1 MLAIYFLLFSLGL
14 SSSVNAEEI
23 MSTSSEVSIIDAL
36 SQATIEKD
44 DKKAF
49 KVVATRLAVVK
60 VSVLLDQSPRAK
72 ALAKGIKKRYLER
85 EQILKR
91 EHEDLKKLESQL
103 DRRADKLSNAERI
116 KNSREFRTRKRQY
129 TRDYELFRDRLNSE
143 RQEALIQVR
152 QEILEAI
159 TAVRKQYNIDIVI
172 ENYISADTTV
182 DITTDVIQ
190 YLEKHYQ
197 QEQNLS
203 PSATKTG
210 S

>member
-1 MLAIYFLLFSLGL
+1 MLAIYFLFLSLGL
-14 SSSVNAEEI
+14 SSAVNAEETA
-23 MSTSSEVSIIDAL
+23 STNNEESIIDRL
-36 SQATIEKD
+36 SQATTEKD
-44 DKKAF
+44 DKKTF
-49 KVVATRLAVVK
+49 NVATRLAVVK
-60 VSVLLDQSPRAK
+60 VSILLDQSPRAK
-72 ALAKGIKKRYLER
+72 ALAKSIKKRYLER

-129 TRDYELFRDRLNSE
+129 TRDYELFRDQLNSE
-143 RQEALIQVR
+143 RQEALIRVR
-152 QEILEAI
+152 QEVLEAI

-197 QEQNLS
+197 QEQNPS
-203 PSATKTG
+203 PSSPTKTE

>member
-1 MLAIYFLLFSLGL
+1 MFAIYFLFFSLGL
-14 SSSVNAEEI
+14 SSSVNAEEVTN
-23 MSTSSEVSIIDAL
+23 TSNEVSIIDTL
-36 SQATIEKD
+36 SQAANLKD
-44 DKKAF
+44 DKKSF
-49 KVVATRLAVVK
+49 KVATRLAVVK

-72 ALAKGIKKRYLER
+72 ALAKSIKKRYLER
-85 EQILKR
+85 EQILKQ
-91 EHEDLKKLESQL
+91 EHEDLKKSEAQL

-129 TRDYELFRDRLNSE
+129 TRDYELFRDQLNSE
-143 RQEALIQVR
+143 RQEALIRVR
-152 QEILEAI
+152 QEVLDAI

-172 ENYISADTTV
+172 ENYISADTAV

-197 QEQNLS
+197 QEQNPS
-203 PSATKTG
+203 PSTPIKTE